1 MSTKINEIIEIISK
15 MNLLEIV
22 ELTKAIEKKFD
33 ISVNNMVSSK
43 NTNDEEET
51 TKPKQVEKTEF
62 SVIMVD
68 YGTSKLN
75 VIKTIRSILDLG
87 LKEAKDFVE
96 KLPATIKENIQKKEA
111 DDIKNKLESSG
122 AKIELK

>member
-1 MSTKINEIIEIISK
+1 MSTKINDMIETISK
-15 MNLLEIV
+15 MNILEIV

-33 ISVNNMVSSK
+33 ISVNTMVNNKNADMAEAIEKPSK
-43 NTNDEEET
+43 E
-51 TKPKQVEKTEF
+51 EKTEF

-68 YGTSKLN
+68 YGSSKLN
-75 VIKTIRSILDLG
+75 VIKTMRSILDLG
-87 LKEAKDFVE
+87 LKEAKEFVE

-111 DDIKNKLESSG
+111 DDIKSKLESSG